1 MKFRE
6 RFNEILETEK
16 RMGGKTQ
23 VDIANA
29 IHVKKQCVSDYK
41 VGKSI
46 PSVDTLYLL
55 CKYLDVSADWIL
67 GLSDDDNKKQP

>member
-1 MKFRE
+1 MKFKD
-6 RFNEILETEK
+6 RFNEILKNEK

-41 VGKSI
+41 SGKSV
-46 PSVDTLYLL
+46 PSVETLYLL

-67 GLSDDDNKKQP
+67 GLDEDNKKQP

>member
-1 MKFRE
+1 MRFKD
-6 RFNEILETEK
+6 RFNELLEIEK
-16 RMGGKTQ
+16 RTGGKTQ

-41 VGKSI
+41 SGKSV
-46 PSVDTLYLL
+46 PSIETLYLL

-67 GLSDDDNKKQP
+67 GLDDNDTNIQS